1 MRLLGYLAAAMRL
14 CALIVHIVIGLFVG
28 LVVFRFISWEARTHI
43 IKIWSRALLAVIG
56 VKLVLDH
63 PPIDSPMRGLQVGN
77 HSSWM
82 DIFVSNAVQAARF
95 LAKSDIQKWPVLGT
109 LVTSAGTLY
118 VERGNRNSISKTN
131 AEISDSAQKGYLIGL
146 YPEGTTTD
154 GTHLLPFKSN
164 LFQPAIDN
172 QMLLYPV
179 GISYK
184 KNGRYTPLAA
194 YAGDTSLLKSFW
206 DLTSSF
212 GVSAHVSYGQP
223 INAATYTSR
232 QTLARDAQDAVARLV
247 GQEVIAAEV
256 YDQVQV
262 GV

>member
-1 MRLLGYLAAAMRL
+1 MRLLGHLAAIARL
-14 CALIVHIVIGLFVG
+14 CVLVVHIVLGLFVG
-28 LVVFRFISWEARTHI
+28 LVVFRFIDWGARTRI
-43 IKIWSRALLAVIG
+43 ISIWSRMLLGVIG

-63 PPIDSPMRGLQVGN
+63 PPPHKPMKGLQVSN

-82 DIFVSNAVQAARF
+82 DIFVSNSVQAARF

-118 VERGNRNSISKTN
+118 VERGNRHSINKTN
-131 AEISDSAQKGYLIGL
+131 AEITASARNGELIGL

-172 QMLLYPV
+172 HMLVYPV

-212 GVSAHVSYGQP
+212 GVSAHVSFGHP
-223 INAATYTSR
+223 IVAADYSSR
-232 QTLARDAQDAVARLV
+232 QALALEAQSAVARLL
-247 GQEVIAAEV
+247 GQEVISADTYA
-256 YDQVQV
+256 QMQT